1 MIISIIIG
9 ARPNFIKLAPL
20 IKEIEKN
27 KKFTYRL
34 IHTGQHYDYKMSQIF
49 FKDLKLP
56 KPNYNLG
63 IGSGSH
69 SYQTGKVMIE
79 LEKFFLKEKPDI
91 VVVLGDVNS
100 TLAGALVS
108 AKLDIPVAHIEAG
121 VRSFNKKMPEEIN
134 RILTDHISSF
144 LFCPTETAVYNL
156 KKEGIAKGV
165 YKVGDIMYDVF
176 KLKIKDQKSK
186 ILQKLKLKP
195 KTYLLLTLHRPQNV
209 DNIDKLKNI
218 LSAIN
223 ETGEKIVFPI
233 HPRTKKMLHQL
244 PVKNYQLSNINIIE
258 PVGYSDM
265 LTLEKNAKKIL
276 TDSGGIQKES
286 YWCKVPCITLRE
298 ETEWPETVQSGWN
311 ILVGSNKKKIINAII
326 SFSPSSNYKK
336 IFGNGNASKKI
347 IKVLE
352 SVYK

>member
-265 LTLEKNAKKIL
+265 LILEKNAKKIL